1 MKLTAELI
9 IEISKQLGIHFI
21 NKDIN
26 VIRLEIDAKL
36 EELNE
41 VMMPDKSTDTTE
53 DFIIPKEFVKQY
65 VQLMELQDKVLEFI
79 EEEVVYE

>member
-79 EEEVVYE
+79 EEEVEYE

>member
-41 VMMPDKSTDTTE
+41 VMMPNKDTNTDE

-65 VQLMELQDKVLEFI
+65 VQLMELQDKVFKFI
-79 EEEVVYE
+79 EEELEV

>member
-1 MKLTAELI
+1 MKLTAELV
-9 IEISKQLGIHFI
+9 IEISKKLGIHFI

-41 VMMPDKSTDTTE
+41 VMMPDKSTSITE

-79 EEEVVYE
+79 EEELEV

>member
-9 IEISKQLGIHFI
+9 IDISKQLGIHFI
-21 NKDIN
+21 NKDIH

-41 VMMPDKSTDTTE
+41 AMMPDKSTDTNE

-65 VQLMELQDKVLEFI
+65 VKLMELQDKVLEFI
-79 EEEVVYE
+79 EEELEV